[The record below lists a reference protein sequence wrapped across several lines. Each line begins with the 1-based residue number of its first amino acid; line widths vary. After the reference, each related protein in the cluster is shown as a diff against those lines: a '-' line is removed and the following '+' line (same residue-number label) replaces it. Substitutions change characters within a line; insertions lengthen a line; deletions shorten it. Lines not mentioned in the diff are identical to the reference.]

1 MDAYDR
7 ELRANTIRDAI
18 EAYEQA
24 SYEGQTEAKL
34 QCWLH
39 ETTTNTV
46 ELMWT
51 RDGVAVLTSIGNVAI
66 PADELEIEVQKGGYI
81 AVSGYIRNHITTFTT
96 IAYPTAPTEGE
107 DWLEFELV
115 TWHGVEHSSQN
126 LLDWYYDYC
135 RNQDEEEEDITEEE
149 SKN

>member
-1 MDAYDR
+1 MDAIDR
-7 ELRANTIRDAI
+7 EIRAQTIRDAI

-81 AVSGYIRNHITTFTT
+81 AVTGKLSNRATTFTT

-107 DWLEFELV
+107 DWIEFELV
-115 TWHGVEHSSQN
+115 TWHGVEHLSQN

-135 RNQDEEEEDITEEE
+135 RNQDEEDITEEE

>member
-1 MDAYDR
+1 MDAIDR
-7 ELRANTIRDAI
+7 EIRAQTIRDAI

-39 ETTTNTV
+39 NTV
-46 ELMWT
+46 TKETDLMWT

-66 PADELEIEVQKGGYI
+66 PADELELEVQKGGYI
-81 AVSGYIRNHITTFTT
+81 AVSGYIRNRITTFTT

-107 DWLEFELV
+107 DWIEFELIE
-115 TWHGVEHSSQN
+115 WHGMNHSTQN

-135 RNQDEEEEDITEEE
+135 HRQDETEEDITEEE